1 MDRAVFRRAECD
13 GGVGFC
19 LTLHTF
25 IARRFEIRVF
35 WTLCCPMVCNGG
47 RVTDILDARKLRV
60 TKGYGKKQLNT
71 CRLTFQKMS
80 SVLLLCQD
88 VTSQIENY
96 AKISQIFMI
105 FFCSQSAA
113 EADNIIRNKVI
124 DQSKQSPANFQKF
137 IDQYDSHGGASS
149 RSGQMT

>member
-1 MDRAVFRRAECD
+1 MGRAVFRRAECD

-35 WTLCCPMVCNGG
+35 WTVCCPMVCNGG

-71 CRLTFQKMS
+71 CHLTFQKMS
-80 SVLLLCQD
+80 SVLLLCQG

-96 AKISQIFMI
+96 AKISKIFMI
-105 FFCSQSAA
+105 FFFAHKTRQRQ
-113 EADNIIRNKVI
+113 IILLGIK
-124 DQSKQSPANFQKF
+124 
-137 IDQYDSHGGASS
+137 
-149 RSGQMT
+149 